1 MRSKN
6 PLDPFKIIYDNTI
19 MDVVTGRMTK
29 NQEFC
34 EKCLEGEELFGREAD
49 KVLLRLVRER
59 LSKI

>member
-1 MRSKN
+1 
-6 PLDPFKIIYDNTI
+6 